1 MKEFIAKIKHIFHE
15 KLIISLNISCSKC
28 GSNNNKILEKEE
40 IIEIL
45 KIIGL
50 VDNKK
55 WIFIILNAQGL

>member
-1 MKEFIAKIKHIFHE
+1 MKEFIAKIKHIFDE
-15 KLIISLNISCSKC
+15 KLIISLNITCSKC
-28 GSNNNKILEKEE
+28 GSNNNKILEKEK

>member
-1 MKEFIAKIKHIFHE
+1 MKEFIAKIKHIFDG
-15 KLIISLNISCSKC
+15 KLIISLNITCSKC

>member
-1 MKEFIAKIKHIFHE
+1 MKEFIAKIKHIFDE
-15 KLIISLNISCSKC
+15 KLIISLNITCSKC
-28 GSNNNKILEKEE
+28 GSNNKKILEKEE

>member
-15 KLIISLNISCSKC
+15 KLIISLNITCSKC

-40 IIEIL
+40 IIEVL
-45 KIIGL
+45 KISGL

-55 WIFIILNAQGL
+55 

>member
-1 MKEFIAKIKHIFHE
+1 MKEFIAKIKHIFDE
-15 KLIISLNISCSKC
+15 KLIISLNITCSKC
-28 GSNNNKILEKEE
+28 GSNNNKILEKGK